1 MTHCWPVRVLLD
13 EQVPAGLAALLP
25 GHEVRTVTGMGW
37 SGVKN
42 GELLRRIAGQFDALL
57 TMDRNLEFQ
66 QNLGA
71 LSFGILVVRAPSNRL
86 RDVQPLVPDILA
98 ALPRVAPG
106 EVSRVG
112 V

>member
-1 MTHCWPVRVLLD
+1 MRVLLD

-25 GHEVRTVTGMGW
+25 GHDVRTVTGMGW

-42 GELLRRIAGQFDALL
+42 GELLRRTAGQFDAFL

-71 LSFGILVVRAPSNRL
+71 LSFGILLVRAPSNRL
-86 RDVQPLVPDILA
+86 RDVQPLIPDILA
-98 ALPRVAPG
+98 ALPALTPG
-106 EVSRVG
+106 KVTRVG